1 MPVQHI
7 DASAALDSGL
17 SAARITRHLLLRF
30 SSPNN
35 RNRLA
40 ILILT
45 QANPFSMTLPIS
57 FWSRIALSPEISA
70 PSDF

>member
-1 MPVQHI
+1 MGGFLLARVGKPRTMT
-7 DASAALDSGL
+7 AG
-17 SAARITRHLLLRF
+17 SAARITRHLLLPF

-45 QANPFSMTLPIS
+45 QANPLSMTFMS
-57 FWSRIALSPEISA
+57 AASRPPAILNQLAAEC
-70 PSDF
+70 